1 MKYIQ
6 KTSYS
11 IKENFLKNLLIDRKI
26 IPENDNKYQQMFFNP
41 SKENL
46 HNPLDLDHME
56 EGFKLF
62 LKHLA
67 AGSKF
72 YYVVDSDADG
82 ITSSA
87 VMINYME
94 NHLRKNY
101 PDFTIDYH
109 IPDGKEHGLDTIMNI
124 LTPKKL
130 YDIIILPD
138 SSSNDYE
145 YHKVLKDMGYDI
157 LVLDHH
163 EAEKYSEDAIVINNQ
178 LSKNYPN
185 KSLSGVGVVYKF
197 LQYCD
202 SQLNLNGADDYL
214 DLVAAGMCGDMMNLN
229 TLENRYICDYGFSH
243 LKNFGLRK
251 LVKQQGYSIFGLA
264 TDALTETFLDNTKLT
279 PIQVAFY
286 IVPLIN
292 ALIRVGTP
300 NEKELLF
307 KSFVKGDEI
316 IPSTKRG
323 HKGEMETIAEQSARN
338 CANARARQNREKDKA
353 LDLLNIQ
360 ISNDCLDDNK
370 ILILNADELDVSNT
384 LTGLCA
390 MGVAADYKKPV
401 LLGRINNEGY
411 LKGSMRGRG
420 ESELKDFKEF
430 LLKSGYMEYVEGH
443 ANAAGFSIKASDVP
457 KLYEYANRELA
468 NINFNEGF
476 YEADFIVN
484 GNCSYLS
491 DLILDLN
498 RGKDFYGQNCAEPI
512 IISEN
517 ITINT
522 SAIQTIGSNKDT
534 LKFTFNDITYIK
546 FKAKD
551 LINKFAQYSDKISIT
566 VAGKGN
572 VNSWGGR
579 ETPQIILEEIEI
591 KPINTNDF

>member
-1 MKYIQ
+1 MKYMQ

-11 IKENFLKNLLIDRKI
+11 IKEDFLKNLLIDRGI
-26 IPENDNKYQQMFFNP
+26 IPANDNEYQQMFFHP
-41 SKENL
+41 SVENM
-46 HNPLDLDHME
+46 HSPLDLDHME

-94 NHLRKNY
+94 DHLRKSY

-124 LTPKKL
+124 LTPKKI
-130 YDIIILPD
+130 YDIIVLPD

-145 YHKVLKDMGYDI
+145 YHKTLRDMGYDI

-202 SQLNLNGADDYL
+202 SQLNLSGANDYL
-214 DLVAAGMCGDMMNLN
+214 DLVAAGMCGDMMDLN

-264 TDALTETFLDNTKLT
+264 TDALTETFLDNAKLT

-286 IVPLIN
+286 IAPLIN

-300 NEKELLF
+300 KEKELLF
-307 KSFVKGDEI
+307 KSFIKGDETV
-316 IPSTKRG
+316 PSTKRG
-323 HKGEMETIAEQSARN
+323 HKGETETLAEQSARN

-353 LDLLNIQ
+353 LDLLGIQ

-401 LLGRINNEGY
+401 LLGRVNSDGY

-443 ANAAGFSIKASDVP
+443 ANAAGFSLKVSDVP
-457 KLYEYANRELA
+457 KLYEYANKELA

-476 YEADFIVN
+476 YEADFVVN
-484 GNCSYLS
+484 GNCSYLN
-491 DLILDLN
+491 DMILDLG

-517 ITINT
+517 ITIDTNT
-522 SAIQTIGSNKDT
+522 IQTIGTNKDT
-534 LKFTFNDITYIK
+534 LKFVFNDITYIK

-551 LINKFAQYSDKISIT
+551 LINELAQYSGKISIT

-572 VNSWGGR
+572 INSWGGR
-579 ETPQIILEEIEI
+579 ETPQIFIEEIEI
-591 KPINTNDF
+591 NEMDKYGF

>member
-6 KTSYS
+6 TTSYT
-11 IKENFLKNLLIDRKI
+11 IKEDFLKNLLIDRGI
-26 IPENDNKYQQMFFNP
+26 IPENDDEYHQKFFNP
-41 SKENL
+41 TRENM
-46 HNPLDLDHME
+46 HDPLKLDHMK
-56 EGFKLF
+56 EGYNLF
-62 LKHLA
+62 AKHLE
-67 AGSKF
+67 AGNKF
-72 YYVVDSDADG
+72 YFVVDSDTDG

-94 NHLRKNY
+94 NHLREKY
-101 PDFTIDYH
+101 PNFTIDHH
-109 IPDGKEHGLDTIMNI
+109 IPDGKEHGLDTLMNI
-124 LTPKKL
+124 LTPQKN
-130 YDIIILPD
+130 YDIIVLPD

-145 YHKVLKDMGYDI
+145 YHKILKNMGYDI

-163 EAEKYSEDAIVINNQ
+163 EAEKYSEDAVVINNQ

-202 SQLNLNGADDYL
+202 SQLNINGADDYL
-214 DLVAAGMCGDMMNLN
+214 DLVAAGMCGDMMDLN
-229 TLENRYICDYGFSH
+229 TLENRYICNYGFSH

-264 TDALTETFLDNTKLT
+264 ADALTETFLDNAKLT

-286 IVPLIN
+286 IAPLIN

-300 NEKELLF
+300 SEKEVLF
-307 KSFVKGDEI
+307 KSFIKGDEMV
-316 IPSTKRG
+316 PSTKRG
-323 HKGEMETIAEQSARN
+323 HKGEMETLAEQSARN
-338 CANARARQNREKDKA
+338 CTNARARQNREKDKA
-353 LDLLNIQ
+353 LDLLDIQ

-390 MGVAADYKKPV
+390 MGVAADHKKPV
-401 LLGRINNEGY
+401 LLGRVNSDGY

-443 ANAAGFSIKASDVP
+443 ANAAGFSIKASDVS

-468 NINFNEGF
+468 DINFNEGF
-476 YEADFIVN
+476 YEADFVVN

-491 DLILDLN
+491 DMILDLN

-534 LKFTFNDITYIK
+534 LKFVFNDITYIK

-551 LINKFAQYSDKISIT
+551 LINEFAQYSDKISIT

-579 ETPQIILEEIEI
+579 ETPQIFIEEIEI
-591 KPINTNDF
+591 NEVDKYVF

>member
-1 MKYIQ
+1 MKYMQ

-11 IKENFLKNLLIDRKI
+11 IKEDFLKNLLIDRAI
-26 IPENDNKYQQMFFNP
+26 IPSNDSEYQQKFFHP
-41 SKENL
+41 SVDNM

-56 EGFKLF
+56 EGFNLF
-62 LKHLA
+62 IKHLA

-94 NHLRKNY
+94 DYLRKNY
-101 PDFTIDYH
+101 PNFTIDYH

-124 LTPKKL
+124 LTPKKI
-130 YDIIILPD
+130 YDIIVLPD

-145 YHKVLKDMGYDI
+145 YHKILRDMGYDI

-163 EAEKYSEDAIVINNQ
+163 EAEKYSEDAVVINNQ

-214 DLVAAGMCGDMMNLN
+214 DLVAAGMCGDMMDLN

-264 TDALTETFLDNTKLT
+264 ADALTETFLDNAKLT

-286 IVPLIN
+286 IAPLIN

-300 NEKELLF
+300 SEKELLF

-316 IPSTKRG
+316 VPSTKRG
-323 HKGEMETIAEQSARN
+323 HKGETETLAEQSARN

-353 LDLLNIQ
+353 LDLLSIQ

-370 ILILNADELDVSNT
+370 ILILTADELDVSNT

-401 LLGRINNEGY
+401 LLGRVNNDGY

-430 LLKSGYMEYVEGH
+430 LLNSGYMEYVEGH
-443 ANAAGFSIKASDVP
+443 ANAAGFSIKVNDIP
-457 KLYEYANRELA
+457 KLYEYANKELA

-476 YEADFIVN
+476 YEADFVVN
-484 GNCSYLS
+484 GNCSYLN
-491 DLILDLN
+491 DMILDLA

-517 ITINT
+517 ITIDT
-522 SAIQTIGSNKDT
+522 AAIQTIGTNKDT
-534 LKFTFNDITYIK
+534 LKFVFNDITYIK

-551 LINKFAQYSDKISIT
+551 LINELAQHNGKISIT

-572 VNSWGGR
+572 INSWGGK
-579 ETPQIILEEIEI
+579 ETPQIFIEEIEI
-591 KPINTNDF
+591 NEMDKYGF

>member
-1 MKYIQ
+1 MKYVQ

-109 IPDGKEHGLDTIMNI
+109 IPDGKEHGLDTIMSI
-124 LTPKKL
+124 LTSKKL
-130 YDIIILPD
+130 YDIVILPD

-214 DLVAAGMCGDMMNLN
+214 DLVAVGICGDM
-229 TLENRYICDYGFSH
+229 
-243 LKNFGLRK
+243 
-251 LVKQQGYSIFGLA
+251 
-264 TDALTETFLDNTKLT
+264 
-279 PIQVAFY
+279 
-286 IVPLIN
+286 
-292 ALIRVGTP
+292 IRT
-300 NEKELLF
+300 
-307 KSFVKGDEI
+307 
-316 IPSTKRG
+316 
-323 HKGEMETIAEQSARN
+323 
-338 CANARARQNREKDKA
+338 
-353 LDLLNIQ
+353 
-360 ISNDCLDDNK
+360 
-370 ILILNADELDVSNT
+370 
-384 LTGLCA
+384 
-390 MGVAADYKKPV
+390 
-401 LLGRINNEGY
+401 
-411 LKGSMRGRG
+411 
-420 ESELKDFKEF
+420 
-430 LLKSGYMEYVEGH
+430 
-443 ANAAGFSIKASDVP
+443 
-457 KLYEYANRELA
+457 
-468 NINFNEGF
+468 
-476 YEADFIVN
+476 
-484 GNCSYLS
+484 
-491 DLILDLN
+491 
-498 RGKDFYGQNCAEPI
+498 
-512 IISEN
+512 
-517 ITINT
+517 
-522 SAIQTIGSNKDT
+522 
-534 LKFTFNDITYIK
+534 
-546 FKAKD
+546 
-551 LINKFAQYSDKISIT
+551 
-566 VAGKGN
+566 
-572 VNSWGGR
+572 
-579 ETPQIILEEIEI
+579 
-591 KPINTNDF
+591 

>member
-1 MKYIQ
+1 MKYMQ
-6 KTSYS
+6 TTSYT
-11 IKENFLKNLLIDRKI
+11 IKEDFLKNLLIDRGI
-26 IPENDNKYQQMFFNP
+26 IPEHDNEYHQKFFKP
-41 SKENL
+41 TRENMYD
-46 HNPLDLDHME
+46 PLKLDHME
-56 EGFKLF
+56 EGYNLF
-62 LKHLA
+62 TKHLA
-67 AGSKF
+67 AGNKF
-72 YYVVDSDADG
+72 YFVVDSDADG

-94 NHLRKNY
+94 NHLRKKY
-101 PDFTIDYH
+101 PNFTIDYH
-109 IPDGKEHGLDTIMNI
+109 IPDGKEHGLDTLMNI
-124 LTPKKL
+124 LTPQKN
-130 YDIIILPD
+130 YDIIVLPD

-145 YHKVLKDMGYDI
+145 YHKILKDMGYDI

-163 EAEKYSEDAIVINNQ
+163 EAEKYSENAVVINNQ

-202 SQLNLNGADDYL
+202 SQFNINGADDYL
-214 DLVAAGMCGDMMNLN
+214 DLVAAGMCGDMMDLN
-229 TLENRYICDYGFSH
+229 TLENRYICNYGFSH

-264 TDALTETFLDNTKLT
+264 TDALTETFLDNAKLT

-286 IVPLIN
+286 IAPLIN

-300 NEKELLF
+300 SEKEILF
-307 KSFVKGDEI
+307 KSFIKGDEMV
-316 IPSTKRG
+316 PSTKRG
-323 HKGEMETIAEQSARN
+323 HKGEMETLAEQSARN

-353 LDLLNIQ
+353 LDLLDIQ

-390 MGVAADYKKPV
+390 MGVAADHKKPV
-401 LLGRINNEGY
+401 LLGRINNDGY

-468 NINFNEGF
+468 DINFNEGF
-476 YEADFIVN
+476 YEADFVVN

-491 DLILDLN
+491 DMILDLN

-534 LKFTFNDITYIK
+534 LKFVFNDITYIK

-551 LINKFAQYSDKISIT
+551 LIDEFAQYNDKISIT

-579 ETPQIILEEIEI
+579 ETPQIFIEEIEI
-591 KPINTNDF
+591 NEVDKYGF

>member
-11 IKENFLKNLLIDRKI
+11 IKEDFLKNLLIDRGI
-26 IPENDNKYQQMFFNP
+26 IPANDNEYQQMFFHP
-41 SKENL
+41 STENM
-46 HNPLDLDHME
+46 HSPLDLDHME
-56 EGFKLF
+56 EGFNLF

-94 NHLRKNY
+94 DHLRKSY

-124 LTPKKL
+124 LTPKKI
-130 YDIIILPD
+130 YDIIVLPD

-145 YHKVLKDMGYDI
+145 YHKTLKDMGYDI

-163 EAEKYSEDAIVINNQ
+163 EAEKYSEDATVINNQ

-214 DLVAAGMCGDMMNLN
+214 DLVAAGMCGDMMDLN
-229 TLENRYICDYGFSH
+229 TLENRYICNYGFSH

-264 TDALTETFLDNTKLT
+264 TDALTETFLDNAKLT

-286 IVPLIN
+286 IAPLIN

-300 NEKELLF
+300 SEKEILF
-307 KSFVKGDEI
+307 KSFIKGDEMV
-316 IPSTKRG
+316 PSTKRG
-323 HKGEMETIAEQSARN
+323 HKGEMETLAEQSARN

-353 LDLLNIQ
+353 LDLLDIQ

-390 MGVAADYKKPV
+390 MGVAADHKKPV
-401 LLGRINNEGY
+401 LLGRVNNDGY

-443 ANAAGFSIKASDVP
+443 ANAAGFSIKVSDVP

-468 NINFNEGF
+468 DINFNEGF
-476 YEADFIVN
+476 YEADFVVN

-491 DLILDLN
+491 DMILDLN

-534 LKFTFNDITYIK
+534 LKFVFNDITYIK

-551 LINKFAQYSDKISIT
+551 LINEFAQYSDKISIT

-579 ETPQIILEEIEI
+579 ETPQIFIEEIEI
-591 KPINTNDF
+591 NEVDKYGF

>member
-1 MKYIQ
+1 MKYMQ
-6 KTSYS
+6 TTSYT
-11 IKENFLKNLLIDRKI
+11 IKEDFLKNLLIDRGI
-26 IPENDNKYQQMFFNP
+26 IPENDNEYHQKFFKP
-41 SKENL
+41 TRENMYD
-46 HNPLDLDHME
+46 PLRLDHME
-56 EGFKLF
+56 EGYNLF
-62 LKHLA
+62 TKHLA
-67 AGSKF
+67 AGNRF
-72 YYVVDSDADG
+72 YFVVDSDADG

-94 NHLRKNY
+94 NHLREQY
-101 PDFTIDYH
+101 PNFTIDYH
-109 IPDGKEHGLDTIMNI
+109 IPDGKEHGLDTLMNI
-124 LTPKKL
+124 LTPQKN
-130 YDIIILPD
+130 YDIIVLPD

-145 YHKVLKDMGYDI
+145 YHKILKDMGYDI

-163 EAEKYSEDAIVINNQ
+163 EAEKYSEDAVVINNQ

-202 SQLNLNGADDYL
+202 SQFNINGADDYL
-214 DLVAAGMCGDMMNLN
+214 DLVAAGMCGDMMDLN
-229 TLENRYICDYGFSH
+229 TLENRYICNYGFSH

-264 TDALTETFLDNTKLT
+264 TDALTETFLDNAKLT

-286 IVPLIN
+286 IAPLIN

-300 NEKELLF
+300 NEKEILF
-307 KSFVKGDEI
+307 KSFIKGDEMV
-316 IPSTKRG
+316 PSTKRG
-323 HKGEMETIAEQSARN
+323 HKGEMETLAEQSARN

-353 LDLLNIQ
+353 LDLLDIQ

-390 MGVAADYKKPV
+390 MGVAADHKKPV
-401 LLGRINNEGY
+401 LLGRINNDGY

-443 ANAAGFSIKASDVP
+443 ANAAGFSIKASDIP

-468 NINFNEGF
+468 DINFNEGF
-476 YEADFIVN
+476 YEADFVVN

-491 DLILDLN
+491 DMILDLN

-534 LKFTFNDITYIK
+534 LKFVFNDITYIK

-551 LINKFAQYSDKISIT
+551 LIDEFAQYNDKISIT

-579 ETPQIILEEIEI
+579 ETPQIFIEEIEI
-591 KPINTNDF
+591 NEVDKYGF

>member
-1 MKYIQ
+1 MKYMQ
-6 KTSYS
+6 TTSYT
-11 IKENFLKNLLIDRKI
+11 IKEDFLKNLLIDRGI
-26 IPENDNKYQQMFFNP
+26 IPENNNEYHQKFFKP
-41 SKENL
+41 TRENMYD
-46 HNPLDLDHME
+46 PLKLDHME
-56 EGFKLF
+56 EGYNLF
-62 LKHLA
+62 TKHLA
-67 AGSKF
+67 AGNKF
-72 YYVVDSDADG
+72 YFVVDSDADG

-94 NHLRKNY
+94 NHLRKKY
-101 PDFTIDYH
+101 PNFTIDYH
-109 IPDGKEHGLDTIMNI
+109 IPDGKEHGLDTLMNI
-124 LTPKKL
+124 LTPQKN
-130 YDIIILPD
+130 YDIIVLPD

-145 YHKVLKDMGYDI
+145 YHKILKDMGYDI

-163 EAEKYSEDAIVINNQ
+163 EAEKYSEDAVVINNQ

-202 SQLNLNGADDYL
+202 SQFDINGADDYL
-214 DLVAAGMCGDMMNLN
+214 DLVAAGMCGDMMDLN
-229 TLENRYICDYGFSH
+229 TLENRYICNYGFSH

-264 TDALTETFLDNTKLT
+264 TDDITETFLDNAKLT

-286 IVPLIN
+286 IAPLIN

-300 NEKELLF
+300 SEKEILF
-307 KSFVKGDEI
+307 KSFIKGDEMV
-316 IPSTKRG
+316 PSTKRG
-323 HKGEMETIAEQSARN
+323 HKGEMETLAEQSARN

-353 LDLLNIQ
+353 LDLLDIQ
-360 ISNDCLDDNK
+360 ISNNCLDDNK

-390 MGVAADYKKPV
+390 MGVAADHKKPV
-401 LLGRINNEGY
+401 LLGRVNNDGY

-476 YEADFIVN
+476 YEADFVVN

-534 LKFTFNDITYIK
+534 LKFVFNDITYIK

-551 LINKFAQYSDKISIT
+551 LINEFAQYSDKISIT

-579 ETPQIILEEIEI
+579 ETAQIFIEEIEI
-591 KPINTNDF
+591 NEVDKYGF

>member
-1 MKYIQ
+1 M
-6 KTSYS
+6 
-11 IKENFLKNLLIDRKI
+11 
-26 IPENDNKYQQMFFNP
+26 
-41 SKENL
+41 
-46 HNPLDLDHME
+46 
-56 EGFKLF
+56 
-62 LKHLA
+62 
-67 AGSKF
+67 
-72 YYVVDSDADG
+72 
-82 ITSSA
+82 
-87 VMINYME
+87 
-94 NHLRKNY
+94 
-101 PDFTIDYH
+101 
-109 IPDGKEHGLDTIMNI
+109 
-124 LTPKKL
+124 
-130 YDIIILPD
+130 
-138 SSSNDYE
+138 
-145 YHKVLKDMGYDI
+145 
-157 LVLDHH
+157 
-163 EAEKYSEDAIVINNQ
+163 
-178 LSKNYPN
+178 
-185 KSLSGVGVVYKF
+185 YKF

-202 SQLNLNGADDYL
+202 SQFNINGADDYL
-214 DLVAAGMCGDMMNLN
+214 DLVAAGMCGDMMDLN
-229 TLENRYICDYGFSH
+229 TLENRYICNYGFSH

-264 TDALTETFLDNTKLT
+264 ADALTETFLDNAKLT

-286 IVPLIN
+286 IAPLIN

-300 NEKELLF
+300 SEKEVLF
-307 KSFVKGDEI
+307 KSFIKGDEMV
-316 IPSTKRG
+316 PSTKRG
-323 HKGEMETIAEQSARN
+323 HKGEMETLAEQSARN

-390 MGVAADYKKPV
+390 MGVAADHKKPV
-401 LLGRINNEGY
+401 LLGRVNSDGY

-468 NINFNEGF
+468 DINFNEGF
-476 YEADFIVN
+476 YEADFVVN

-491 DLILDLN
+491 DMILDLN

-534 LKFTFNDITYIK
+534 LKFVFNDITYIK

-551 LINKFAQYSDKISIT
+551 LINEFAQYSDKISIT

-579 ETPQIILEEIEI
+579 ETPQIFIEEIEI
-591 KPINTNDF
+591 NEVDKYGF

>member
-1 MKYIQ
+1 MKYMQ
-6 KTSYS
+6 TTSYT
-11 IKENFLKNLLIDRKI
+11 IKEDFLKNLLIDRGI
-26 IPENDNKYQQMFFNP
+26 IPENDDEYHQKFFNP
-41 SKENL
+41 TRENM
-46 HNPLDLDHME
+46 HNPLKLDHMK
-56 EGFKLF
+56 EGYNLF
-62 LKHLA
+62 AKHLK
-67 AGSKF
+67 AGNKF
-72 YYVVDSDADG
+72 YFVVDSDADG

-94 NHLRKNY
+94 NHLREIY
-101 PDFTIDYH
+101 PNFTINYH
-109 IPDGKEHGLDTIMNI
+109 IPDGKEHGLDTLMNI
-124 LTPKKL
+124 LTPQKN
-130 YDIIILPD
+130 YDIIVLPD

-145 YHKVLKDMGYDI
+145 YHKILKNMGYDI

-163 EAEKYSEDAIVINNQ
+163 EAEKYSEDAVVINNQ

-202 SQLNLNGADDYL
+202 SQFNINGADDYL
-214 DLVAAGMCGDMMNLN
+214 DLVAAGMCGDMMDLN
-229 TLENRYICDYGFSH
+229 TLENRYICNYGFSH

-264 TDALTETFLDNTKLT
+264 ADALTETFLDNAKLT

-286 IVPLIN
+286 IAPLIN

-300 NEKELLF
+300 SEKEVLF
-307 KSFVKGDEI
+307 KSFIKGDEMV
-316 IPSTKRG
+316 PSTNRG
-323 HKGEMETIAEQSARN
+323 HKGEMETLAEQSARN
-338 CANARARQNREKDKA
+338 CTNARARQNREKDKA
-353 LDLLNIQ
+353 LDLLDIQ

-390 MGVAADYKKPV
+390 MGIAADHKKPV
-401 LLGRINNEGY
+401 LLGRVNSDGY

-468 NINFNEGF
+468 DINFNEGF
-476 YEADFIVN
+476 YEADFVVN

-551 LINKFAQYSDKISIT
+551 LINEFAQYSDKISIT

-579 ETPQIILEEIEI
+579 ETPQIFIEDIEI
-591 KPINTNDF
+591 NEVDKYGF

>member
-1 MKYIQ
+1 MKYMQ
-6 KTSYS
+6 TTSYT
-11 IKENFLKNLLIDRKI
+11 IKEDFLKNLLIDRGI
-26 IPENDNKYQQMFFNP
+26 IPENNNEYHQKFFKP
-41 SKENL
+41 TRENMYD
-46 HNPLDLDHME
+46 PLKLDHME
-56 EGFKLF
+56 EGYNLF
-62 LKHLA
+62 TKHLA
-67 AGSKF
+67 AGNKF
-72 YYVVDSDADG
+72 YFVVDSDADG

-94 NHLRKNY
+94 NHLREKY
-101 PDFTIDYH
+101 PNFTIDYH
-109 IPDGKEHGLDTIMNI
+109 IPDGKEHGLDTLMNI
-124 LTPKKL
+124 LTPQKN
-130 YDIIILPD
+130 YDIIVLPD

-145 YHKVLKDMGYDI
+145 YHKILKDMGYDI

-163 EAEKYSEDAIVINNQ
+163 EAEKYSEDAVVINNQ

-202 SQLNLNGADDYL
+202 SQFDINGADDYL
-214 DLVAAGMCGDMMNLN
+214 DLVAAGMCGDMMDLN
-229 TLENRYICDYGFSH
+229 TLENRYICNYGFSH

-264 TDALTETFLDNTKLT
+264 TDDITETFLDNAKLT

-286 IVPLIN
+286 IAPLIN

-300 NEKELLF
+300 SEKEILF
-307 KSFVKGDEI
+307 KSFIKGDEMV
-316 IPSTKRG
+316 PSTKRG
-323 HKGEMETIAEQSARN
+323 HKGEMETLAEQSARN

-353 LDLLNIQ
+353 LDLLDIQ
-360 ISNDCLDDNK
+360 ISNNCLDDNK

-390 MGVAADYKKPV
+390 MGVAADHKKPV
-401 LLGRINNEGY
+401 LLGRVNNDGY

-457 KLYEYANRELA
+457 RLYEYANRELA
-468 NINFNEGF
+468 DINFNEGF
-476 YEADFIVN
+476 YEADFVVN

-534 LKFTFNDITYIK
+534 LKFVFNDITYIK

-551 LINKFAQYSDKISIT
+551 LINEFAQYSDKISIT
-566 VAGKGN
+566 IAGKGN

-579 ETPQIILEEIEI
+579 ETAQIFIEEIEI
-591 KPINTNDF
+591 NEVDKYGF

>member
-1 MKYIQ
+1 MKYMQ
-6 KTSYS
+6 TTSYT
-11 IKENFLKNLLIDRKI
+11 IKEDFLKNLLIDRGI
-26 IPENDNKYQQMFFNP
+26 IPENDNEYHQKFFKP
-41 SKENL
+41 TRENMYD
-46 HNPLDLDHME
+46 PLRLDHME
-56 EGFKLF
+56 DGYNLF
-62 LKHLA
+62 TKHLA
-67 AGSKF
+67 AGNRF
-72 YYVVDSDADG
+72 YFVVDSDADG

-94 NHLRKNY
+94 NHLREQY
-101 PDFTIDYH
+101 PNFTIDYH
-109 IPDGKEHGLDTIMNI
+109 IPDGKEHGLDTLMNI
-124 LTPKKL
+124 LTPQKN
-130 YDIIILPD
+130 YDIIVLPD

-145 YHKVLKDMGYDI
+145 YHKILKDIGYDI

-163 EAEKYSEDAIVINNQ
+163 EAEKYSEDAVVINNQ

-202 SQLNLNGADDYL
+202 SQFNINGADDYL
-214 DLVAAGMCGDMMNLN
+214 DLVAAGMCGDMMDLN

-264 TDALTETFLDNTKLT
+264 TDALTETFLDNAKLT

-286 IVPLIN
+286 IAPLIN

-300 NEKELLF
+300 NEKEILF
-307 KSFVKGDEI
+307 KSFIKGDEMV
-316 IPSTKRG
+316 PSTKRG
-323 HKGEMETIAEQSARN
+323 HKGEMETLAEQSARN

-353 LDLLNIQ
+353 LDLLDIQ

-390 MGVAADYKKPV
+390 MGVAADHKKPV
-401 LLGRINNEGY
+401 LLGRINNDGY

-443 ANAAGFSIKASDVP
+443 ANAAGFSIKASDIP

-468 NINFNEGF
+468 DINFNEGF
-476 YEADFIVN
+476 YEADFVVN

-491 DLILDLN
+491 DMILDLN

-534 LKFTFNDITYIK
+534 LKFVFNDITYIK

-551 LINKFAQYSDKISIT
+551 LIDEFAQYNDKISIT

-579 ETPQIILEEIEI
+579 ETPQIFIEEIEI
-591 KPINTNDF
+591 NEVDKYGF